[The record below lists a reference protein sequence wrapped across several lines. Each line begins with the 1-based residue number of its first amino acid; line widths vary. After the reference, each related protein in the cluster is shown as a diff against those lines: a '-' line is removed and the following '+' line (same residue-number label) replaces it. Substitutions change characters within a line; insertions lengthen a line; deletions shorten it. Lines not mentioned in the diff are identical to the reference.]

1 MAIYGTTFV
10 VNWLIFSHF
19 GMLFQEKSGN
29 PECNENSEKHELDN
43 QNQNKAWSY
52 LPTL

>member
-29 PECNENSEKHELDN
+29 PDGIGLFS
-43 QNQNKAWSY
+43 
-52 LPTL
+52 PIG